1 MVFLYFASL
10 LTIREPVNIILALEL
25 GQHITSP
32 KVEFIEC
39 VAYRLEPLT
48 VGSFNVLDGEV
59 IESGPIQASVL
70 PSAINFFQQRLL
82 TM

>member
-1 MVFLYFASL
+1 MLCSRSSAPCSRL
-10 LTIREPVNIILALEL
+10 EAANILLALES
-25 GQHITSP
+25 GEHVTSP

-59 IESGPIQASVL
+59 IESGPIQASIM
-70 PSAINFFQQRLL
+70 PSAINFFQ
-82 TM
+82 